1 MGNHRVAD
9 AAAIAGLVAA
19 LAALLAIG
27 SLFVVEP
34 ILLPSQGPDPCG
46 YQLIG
51 QNGGPDKQSFMSCV
65 SAHADY
71 YQYDPV
77 TGSFSTP
84 ASRIS
89 QSLEPIGAAAPL
101 LALGG
106 VLISW
111 LALAMRTGRRRI
123 AFSALTISALLVA
136 GMAVPLLVLVLG
148 GAD

>member
-9 AAAIAGLVAA
+9 PTALAGLAVAI
-19 LAALLAIG
+19 AALLAVG
-27 SLFVVEP
+27 SLLVVEP
-34 ILLPSQGPDPCG
+34 ILLAVQGPDPCG
-46 YQLIG
+46 YEFLG
-51 QNGGPDKQSFMSCV
+51 QDGGPDKQSFMSCV
-65 SAHADY
+65 SAHAAY

-84 ASRIS
+84 GSRIS
-89 QSLEPIGAAAPL
+89 QTLEPVGPAALL

-123 AFSALTISALLVA
+123 AFSALTLSALLAA
-136 GMAVPLLVLVLG
+136 GMAFPILVNVLG
-148 GAD
+148 GGD

>member
-9 AAAIAGLVAA
+9 AAAIAGLVVV

-34 ILLPSQGPDPCG
+34 ILRSAQGPDPCG
-46 YQLIG
+46 YEFLG

-65 SAHADY
+65 SAHAAY

-84 ASRIS
+84 GSRIS
-89 QSLEPIGAAAPL
+89 QTLEPVGPAALL

-123 AFSALTISALLVA
+123 AFSALTLSALLAA
-136 GMAVPLLVLVLG
+136 GMAFPILVNVLG
-148 GAD
+148 GGD